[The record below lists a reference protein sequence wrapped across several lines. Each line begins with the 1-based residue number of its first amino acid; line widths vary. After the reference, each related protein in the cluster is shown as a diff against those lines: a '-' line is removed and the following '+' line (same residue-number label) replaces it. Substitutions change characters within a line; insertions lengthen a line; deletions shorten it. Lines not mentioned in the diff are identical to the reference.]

1 MLWGDVAPSR
11 PKPPLP
17 RLQPAVYATV
27 GGPLAPPPTTIEWDD
42 DDASL
47 PPRPSSARYVLQS
60 AVGDGDALTRGGPQ
74 CVPCISVG
82 SVYVVSDSTR

>member
-11 PKPPLP
+11 PKPPLA
-17 RLQPAVYATV
+17 RLRPAAFTTA
-27 GGPLAPPPTTIEWDD
+27 GGPLAPPPTIIGWDD

-47 PPRPSSARYVLQS
+47 PPRPSMARYVLPS
-60 AVGDGDALTRGGPQ
+60 AVGERDASTRAGPA

-82 SVYVVSDSTR
+82 SVYVVSDATR